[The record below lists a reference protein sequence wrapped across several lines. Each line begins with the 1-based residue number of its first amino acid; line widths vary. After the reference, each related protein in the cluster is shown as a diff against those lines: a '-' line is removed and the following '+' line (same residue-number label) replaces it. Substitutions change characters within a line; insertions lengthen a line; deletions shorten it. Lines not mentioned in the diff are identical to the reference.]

1 MENIVTGTINQQNSE
16 IDFDGEIIN
25 TGVIGASKEDRI
37 FFTKSAIEAIHH
49 ELVENDIGE
58 TYFIRLAT
66 RSMGC
71 LGMQFK
77 IGYDSN
83 INDDDRT
90 FEIDNIKVVV
100 DSHSLFYFMA
110 VTIDFVDDINGSGFV
125 FHNPHTQPTCGCSH

>member
-1 MENIVTGTINQQNSE
+1 
-16 IDFDGEIIN
+16 
-25 TGVIGASKEDRI
+25 
-37 FFTKSAIEAIHH
+37 
-49 ELVENDIGE
+49 
-58 TYFIRLAT
+58 
-66 RSMGC
+66 MGC